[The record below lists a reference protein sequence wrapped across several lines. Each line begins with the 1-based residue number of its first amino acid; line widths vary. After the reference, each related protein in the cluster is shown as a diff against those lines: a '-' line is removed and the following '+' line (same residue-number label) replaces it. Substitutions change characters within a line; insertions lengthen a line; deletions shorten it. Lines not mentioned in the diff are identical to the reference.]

1 MHRYSHKQKGV
12 ASLLV
17 SVMLLI
23 GVTLVTLLTARVVLV
38 QTQTE
43 ANNYR
48 ASQAFAAA
56 NSALDYAVSYYN
68 NGGPDQNGDCVLDV
82 LPALTYTSSD
92 GSQVTSATVSFNDN
106 DGVCA
111 SSVGK
116 SCVDT
121 SGTTVAGVNTS
132 EILISATGLS
142 DDGVASRTITQCM
155 GVVQLTPAGGG
166 PQQPLVSGGG
176 VGLTGNFSVV
186 NRYSGVTIWSGE
198 PVNIGNSSA
207 AKTYLRP
214 DGTSVSDYTTA
225 QLNDIDP
232 GDYSQIV
239 STSDQ
244 GNSFDIIDND
254 PGLASLTGDQVWNSF
269 FAPSRAE
276 MQSLA
281 RASGQEYSN
290 ISDAIGKSG
299 VIWMTGDGTVD
310 AEYSLNANG
319 TIGSASDPAVLIIDS
334 NIRITGGPTIYG
346 LVYVRGKLTAAGGF
360 DVVGSMVVEGDNS
373 IFSGASPVVGNGTPN
388 LIYAPFP
395 DGEDNVAPSAPRT
408 PISGSWKDW

>member
-1 MHRYSHKQKGV
+1 MIQYLFKQRGM
-12 ASLLV
+12 ASLLI

-23 GVTLVTLLTARVVLV
+23 GVTLVTLLTARVVLI

-48 ASQAFAAA
+48 ASQAFVAA
-56 NSALDYAVSYYN
+56 NSAMDYAMSYYN
-68 NGGPDQNGDCVLDV
+68 NGGPDQNGDCVLDA

-111 SSVGK
+111 TSTGK
-116 SCVDT
+116 TCIDS
-121 SGTTVAGVNTS
+121 SGTAVAGVNTK
-132 EILISATGLS
+132 EVLISATGFS
-142 DDGVASRTITQCM
+142 DDGEASRTVTQCM
-155 GVVQLTPAGGG
+155 GVIQLTPAGGG

-176 VGLTGNFSVV
+176 IGLTGNFSVV

-198 PVNIGNSSA
+198 PVNIGMSSA

-214 DGTSVSDYTTA
+214 DGTSISDFTTA

-254 PGLASLTGDQVWNSF
+254 VGLSSLTGDQVWNSF
-269 FAPSRAE
+269 FAPNRSE

-281 RASGQEYSN
+281 RASGQEFSDISN
-290 ISDAIGKSG
+290 AVGKSG

-310 AEYSLNANG
+310 AEYTLNG
-319 TIGSASDPAVLIIDS
+319 GEIGSPTDPAVLIIDS
-334 NIRITGGPTIYG
+334 NVSIKGNAEIYG
-346 LVYVRGKLTAAGGF
+346 IVYIRGALDAAGGF
-360 DVVGSMVVEGDNS
+360 DVVGSVIVEGDDT
-373 IFSGASPVVGNGTPN
+373 IFTGDPVTGNGTPN
-388 LIYAPFP
+388 LIYVPFP